1 MLLWV
6 GKQSSQSLFCQTIA
20 NWSLNSSDIDYDYSI
35 DYDYDRD
42 YNDDHDHNYSIDY
55 DWLW

>member
-20 NWSLNSSDIDYDYSI
+20 NWSLNSSDIDYDY
-35 DYDYDRD
+35 DRD
-42 YNDDHDHNYSIDY
+42 YNYDHDDNYSIDY